1 MNKHILISIITIVSA
16 VIIVTCYFFYKY
28 YIVKTSQQPE
38 IKTIK
43 VQYEPSKRI
52 NARYESQSLYH
63 FYLEPKHGYINN
75 WLVKNETQVHKN
87 QPLFEY
93 YNPNVEKAIAL
104 KQQLLAIL
112 TRDSEQPQDNAQ
124 LVTLQNDIATL
135 QQNLRTKIN
144 APFDGIL
151 TINNSNP
158 STPQSHFA
166 TLYHP
171 KYHISAKVPETY
183 MPSLKLGTTLKIH
196 SPHNDQPSNE
206 KIIHIS
212 PIPSNYDTNDKQ
224 SQYELRL
231 TASAKPLL
239 GQHCELEIPSTSIAI
254 PQSALLNNKY
264 VFIKKSNKFVKRVI
278 KFNKSGNNNR
288 ITVKSGLSQGDII
301 AENANSL
308 NTLN

>member
-28 YIVKTSQQPE
+28 YIAKTSKQPE

-93 YNPNVEKAIAL
+93 YNPTVEKAIAL
-104 KQQLLAIL
+104 KQQLLATL
-112 TRDSEQPQDNAQ
+112 THDSEHTQDNNQ
-124 LVTLQNDIATL
+124 LIALQNDIATL
-135 QQNLRTKIN
+135 QQNLRTKII
-144 APFDGIL
+144 APFDGTL

-166 TLYHP
+166 TLYQP
-171 KYHISAKVPETY
+171 KYHISAKIPETY
-183 MPSLKLGTTLKIH
+183 MSTLKLGTTLKIH
-196 SPHNDQPSNE
+196 SSHNDQFNNE
-206 KIIHIS
+206 KITHIS
-212 PIPSNYDTNDKQ
+212 TIPSNYATADKQ
-224 SQYELRL
+224 SQYEIRL
-231 TASAKPLL
+231 TSSAKPLL
-239 GQHCELEIPSTSIAI
+239 GQHCELEIPSTTIAI

-288 ITVKSGLSQGDII
+288 ITVKSGLSPGDII
-301 AENANSL
+301 VENANSL